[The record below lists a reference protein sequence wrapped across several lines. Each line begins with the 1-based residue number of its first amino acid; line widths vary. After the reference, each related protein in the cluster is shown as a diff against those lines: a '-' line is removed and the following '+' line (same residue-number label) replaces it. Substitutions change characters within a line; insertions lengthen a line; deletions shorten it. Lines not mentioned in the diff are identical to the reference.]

1 MFARWWGG
9 KKSQSESEEIDE
21 F

>member
-9 KKSQSESEEIDE
+9 KKSQSESEEVDE